1 MKKKRALCIIP
12 ARGGSKRIQRKNI
25 IDFIGKP
32 LISYSIAA
40 IKEANIA
47 DTIMVST
54 DDPEIADVA
63 KRFGADV
70 PFFRTEELADDKT
83 GIAEVLID
91 VVEQYRKTG
100 MEFEFIIC
108 ILASAP
114 LIQKDNLVKAFDML
128 VNTEEI
134 DSVCPV
140 EPFSYPPQR
149 SLVVRGGKLQMLY
162 PENYFARSQDL
173 EKQYHDCG
181 QFFMFKTEAL
191 LRDKKL
197 YTKNT
202 LPLFLDEME
211 SQDIDNFTDL
221 EIAKLKYELLFK
233 KGEESE

>member
-70 PFFRTEELADDKT
+70 PFFRNEELADDKT

-181 QFFMFKTEAL
+181 KFFMFKTEAL

>member
-70 PFFRTEELADDKT
+70 PFFRNEELADDKT

-114 LIQKDNLVKAFDML
+114 LIQKDNLVKAFDPKLPINYTHNL
-128 VNTEEI
+128 V
-134 DSVCPV
+134 
-140 EPFSYPPQR
+140 
-149 SLVVRGGKLQMLY
+149 
-162 PENYFARSQDL
+162 
-173 EKQYHDCG
+173 
-181 QFFMFKTEAL
+181 
-191 LRDKKL
+191 
-197 YTKNT
+197 
-202 LPLFLDEME
+202 
-211 SQDIDNFTDL
+211 
-221 EIAKLKYELLFK
+221 
-233 KGEESE
+233 